1 VRGEAIEGL
10 ETGLQGLEGLLGGEL
25 SPEELENLLQLFGEL
40 LQDVEP

>member
-1 VRGEAIEGL
+1 
-10 ETGLQGLEGLLGGEL
+10 LLGGEL